1 LRKEMP
7 PNPGISPL
15 LQIRKLI
22 GFLLIGLT
30 ILSCVG
36 YPLRSER
43 PRGIYHRVKGGET
56 LSAIARAYRVNL
68 QDLAEINNISNPDQ
82 IEADSVIFVPDANQV
97 LDDVMTAARSQRP
110 MITAPVE
117 PPPERAKPI
126 VEAKAPPAEIPAKKP
141 AAEAVQKREEAPV
154 VSTPKER
161 PAPPRPAERPVPP
174 HMAERPAAPRV
185 EERATPPPAIPER
198 PEGVKIESPP
208 ARPAEG
214 KKEEIHF
221 DRKRFIWPVKGKVIS
236 PFGIQPN
243 RMYFNGIRIAA
254 AEGTAVVAAAGGLV
268 IFSQPLKDY
277 GETIIIKHNDQYA
290 TVYTQLGVRTV
301 REETRVTQGDRIAF
315 LGKGDGGG
323 DSSLQF
329 EIRHRNKARNPLFF
343 LP

>member
-1 LRKEMP
+1 MRKETP
-7 PNPGISPL
+7 PIPGFSSLP
-15 LQIRKLI
+15 QARKLV
-22 GFLLIGLT
+22 GFILIGLT
-30 ILSCVG
+30 ILSCAG

-68 QDLAEINNISNPDQ
+68 QDLAEINNIANPDQ

-97 LDDVMTAARSQRP
+97 LDDVLTAARSQKP
-110 MITAPVE
+110 MVSPQFE
-117 PPPERAKPI
+117 PPPERPKPA
-126 VEAKAPPAEIPAKKP
+126 VEAKPAAEPPKKPAAVEPPKKP
-141 AAEAVQKREEAPV
+141 AAEEPPRKPPTAEAVKKREEAPV
-154 VSTPKER
+154 ASIPKER
-161 PAPPRPAERPVPP
+161 PAPSRAEEL
-174 HMAERPAAPRV
+174 A
-185 EERATPPPAIPER
+185 PPPAIPEK

-214 KKEEIHF
+214 KKEELHF
-221 DRKRFIWPVKGKVIS
+221 DRKRFIWPVAGKVIS
-236 PFGIQPN
+236 RFGIQPN

-277 GETIIIKHNDQYA
+277 GETVIIKHDDQYA

-301 REETRVTQGDRIAF
+301 REETRVKPGDRIAF
-315 LGKGDGGG
+315 LGKADGGG
-323 DSSLQF
+323 DPYLHF